1 MKLKLRKP
9 KIDEIRIAY
18 VVLIRRGVGRYLNC
32 IPGLLNQPVLQN
44 NIRLFGQRDQS
55 VCQESNEN
63 IKLCLTLKLIN
74 ICHELHCRCRLQCY
88 SFVLTDW
95 SLDFMLD
102 RLSSQSLSIFLSSL
116 AARFS
121 RFLLL
126 DHTKINNLSGGRSSG
141 RASMA
146 DQKGGPIAGE
156 GYAVTG
162 N

>member
-18 VVLIRRGVGRYLNC
+18 VVLIRRGVGRYLVCSN
-32 IPGLLNQPVLQN
+32 LLRKLQN
-44 NIRLFGQRDQS
+44 SR
-55 VCQESNEN
+55 VA
-63 IKLCLTLKLIN
+63 
-74 ICHELHCRCRLQCY
+74 
-88 SFVLTDW
+88 
-95 SLDFMLD
+95 
-102 RLSSQSLSIFLSSL
+102 SIFLSSL

-126 DHTKINNLSGGRSSG
+126 DHTKINNLSGGRSGG